1 MTHTSSD
8 SKGTRC
14 SESIFFVVTP
24 PRVVVNGMGMLG
36 MCAVK
41 KKKISGH
48 TEVPEGEKKMSNNV
62 RVAPRGF

>member
-14 SESIFFVVTP
+14 SESIFLVVTP

-36 MCAVK
+36 MCADK
-41 KKKISGH
+41 KKKNLGTH
-48 TEVPEGEKKMSNNV
+48 RGPQGRKKNV
-62 RVAPRGF
+62 Q